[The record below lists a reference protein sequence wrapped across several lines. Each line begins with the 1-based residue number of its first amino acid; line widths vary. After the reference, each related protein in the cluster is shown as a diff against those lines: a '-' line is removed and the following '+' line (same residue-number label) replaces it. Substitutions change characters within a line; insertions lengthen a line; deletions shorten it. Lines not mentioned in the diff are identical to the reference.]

1 MKRWR
6 ATLHAGLL
14 WLACGPA
21 LAAPP
26 QTVYRCGPDG
36 RLYSQTP
43 CADGKA
49 IDTDDARP
57 AGQQKTDRDVAARD
71 AEMARQLAEERRQ
84 RDAAVRGQ
92 QPAGFKVAPLPEAAS
107 APARKGKAPS
117 AAGSASMSPLMRV
130 SAPAGSGQ

>member
-1 MKRWR
+1 
-6 ATLHAGLL
+6 
-14 WLACGPA
+14 
-21 LAAPP
+21 
-26 QTVYRCGPDG
+26 VYRCGPDG

-49 IDTDDARP
+49 IDSDDARP